1 MIYCFDKIFEKHAAP
16 MRLSVI
22 LSFMLFASLE
32 NVSAQNAY
40 VKLGQQ
46 ALMNGDFKA
55 AVSQLER
62 ACLIDS
68 TNANAL
74 WMLGYSYYHSENY
87 KKSIAAYT
95 RELVLNPT
103 DASAY
108 YYRARAK
115 SYLGKDNQVAA
126 ADKEKYLLGAIFDLT
141 KAIAIDP
148 NDSSNKFYQTRGIAY
163 REYGIFKLTTA
174 GRYFDKYRGINS
186 LKASI
191 NDFEKVLTDNPS
203 RVDIAALIDLS
214 KQKLDDALAKR

>member
-1 MIYCFDKIFEKHAAP
+1 MIKSFDKQVAP
-16 MRLSVI
+16 MRLSVV
-22 LSFMLFASLE
+22 LSFLVFASLE
-32 NVSAQNAY
+32 NASAQNAY

-55 AVSQLER
+55 AVSQLEK
-62 ACLIDS
+62 ACSIDS

-95 RELVLNPT
+95 RELAINPT

-115 SYLGKDNQVAA
+115 GYLGKDNTLSAS
-126 ADKEKYLLGAIFDLT
+126 DKEKFLLGAIFDLT
-141 KAIAIDP
+141 KAIAVDP

-163 REYGIFKLTTA
+163 REYGIFKLTA
-174 GRYFDKYRGINS
+174 NGRYFDKYRGINS

-191 NDFEKVLTDNPS
+191 ADFEKVLTDNPS

>member
-1 MIYCFDKIFEKHAAP
+1 MLCFLLI
-16 MRLSVI
+16 
-22 LSFMLFASLE
+22 ASLG
-32 NVSAQNAY
+32 NVWAQNAY

-46 ALMNGDFKA
+46 ALMQGDFKA
-55 AVSQLER
+55 AVLQLEK

-87 KKSIAAYT
+87 HKSVAAYT
-95 RELVLNPT
+95 KELAVNPT

-115 SYLGKDNQVAA
+115 SYLGKDEQAPLP
-126 ADKEKYLLGAIFDLT
+126 DREKYLLGAIFDLT

-148 NDSSNKFYQTRGIAY
+148 TDSGNKFYQTRGIAY
-163 REYGIFKLTTA
+163 RDYGCFKLTAA
-174 GRYFDKYRGINS
+174 GHFFDKSRGIAA

-191 NDFEKVLTDNPS
+191 ADLEKVLNDNPTRS
-203 RVDIAALIDLS
+203 DISSLIDLS
-214 KQKLDDALAKR
+214 RQKLDEALAKR